1 MKWSENETVLQLEF
15 QIKLY
20 NFKRRIKNK
29 RDLWKRSLNEP
40 EWHIAIGIP
49 SSEWLTSERGE
60 REHLHKTIKR
70 SGARA

>member
-29 RDLWKRSLNEP
+29 RDL
-40 EWHIAIGIP
+40 
-49 SSEWLTSERGE
+49 
-60 REHLHKTIKR
+60 
-70 SGARA
+70 